1 MSRQVVGD
9 ECSKMRDQQVQRSWG
24 GNETDILVE
33 KQGRIP
39 VG

>member
-1 MSRQVVGD
+1 MGD
-9 ECSKMRDQQVQRSWG
+9 ECSKMRDQQVQRSG
-24 GNETDILVE
+24 VGSETDVLVE